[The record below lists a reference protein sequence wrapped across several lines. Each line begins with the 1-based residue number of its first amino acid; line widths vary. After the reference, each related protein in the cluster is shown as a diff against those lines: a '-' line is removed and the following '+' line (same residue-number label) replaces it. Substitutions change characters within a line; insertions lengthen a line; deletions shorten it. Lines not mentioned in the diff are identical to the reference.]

1 MGSTGFFS
9 SAEGTNC
16 RLPVG
21 DFRFGAA
28 TLDMVLP
35 LLSSYRPIGTRPSQI
50 GEHPAPRGR
59 WIAKSEPRP
68 GSLWTVTLPPCSAMM
83 RRGGGRPR
91 PRALRLGDSEERG
104 GGKR

>member
-16 RLPVG
+16 RLPVA

-28 TLDMVLP
+28 TSDMVLH
-35 LLSSYRPIGTRPSQI
+35 LLSLYRPIGNRPSQI
-50 GEHPAPRGR
+50 GDHSAPRGR

-83 RRGGGRPR
+83 RRVVGRPR
-91 PRALRLGDSEERG
+91 PVPLRLVE
-104 GGKR
+104 K